1 MSTVIVAAVIVLCL
15 ELAARS
21 VIKDKKR
28 GGCSG
33 CSGSCGGC
41 AGHCQHHGK

>member
-15 ELAARS
+15 VLAARS

-28 GGCSG
+28 GSCSG